1 MAVDVDVDVAM
12 AVDVGVV
19 ADVAVD
25 AQVRHARPKLE
36 LNEPHD
42 ARPPLIAG
50 ITPPPTPNAH

>member
-1 MAVDVDVDVAM
+1 MAVDVDVDV
-12 AVDVGVV
+12 DVAVV

-25 AQVRHARPKLE
+25 AQVRHARPKPE
-36 LNEPHD
+36 LSEPHD